1 MIQLIAVHMQGT
13 VPCVLEFDPARLNPV
28 QRRALTCLPRSPAG
42 IPELRGLTK
51 QECPTLSFRFKVSPD
66 QLVADRVPELLSL
79 WEGKYTDARLKDIAK
94 ASKLERDAA
103 AAAGIWKDDSD
114 KVDLIA
120 LHDGASPEEIARLN
134 ETRAGL
140 ASRKKGGGGKSGR
153 IAKPKI
159 VQSVLDAT
167 TTVNHE
173 TGERTALASA
183 SDKVVAADQAKGIVE
198 RMRQSGPTPES
209 QLVDP
214 LEMASAQTLESI
226 GAPHAPT
233 DDVTDDAQAG
243 GPAAAGEGPPWPTG
257 PDAQSLDVEHVEQK
271 EAGAAP
277 ASQRRPRAVHQVRDA
292 IDQHKAGKGKGP
304 RLLELNPFDLFALL
318 KAEKPEIAKDAGA
331 GPAHAPRG
339 APLESAGDD
348 AFESTQREESGET
361 TGAAHALCTLDAEA
375 PEPEMDWG
383 GLGSVRLSDHVGQ
396 GASLM
401 LPTSEVFEALGHL
414 SLLEPLAV
422 DIQWL
427 RDAARDAEIELADPQ
442 RLDQATDWLQ
452 HQMVWRSEELR
463 KWLGKGDLVSPPP
476 EALEPAEGVDPDA
489 PAAAATGAARAST
502 RPPGWVA
509 TAMKMAPLAQQIAVD
524 IAMLEL
530 TCSEVDAALG
540 GMPVW
545 ALDAMQQMRGFDKL
559 QAENPITP
567 ESTQPGTAFRDSWRA
582 ELLRIDRWCAQFKSI
597 KIARQFGLFGSAAD
611 QKLLVRLEALIT
623 RTKAWQAPRSQP
635 TRALAVWI
643 AFVLSLDH
651 SAVAFPEPL
660 AAGVTAAPSV
670 QETPARRAHG
680 STRSTHPSRKASI
693 KESSHV

>member
-13 VPCVLEFDPARLNPV
+13 VPCVLEFDAARLDPV
-28 QRRALTCLPRSPAG
+28 QRRALACLPRSPAG

-66 QLVADRVPELLSL
+66 QLGADRVPELLSL

-94 ASKLERDAA
+94 SSKLERDAA

-140 ASRKKGGGGKSGR
+140 ANGKKRGGGQTGR

-167 TTVNHE
+167 TSVNHE

-214 LEMASAQTLESI
+214 LELASAQDMEAP
-226 GAPHAPT
+226 GAPRAAAG
-233 DDVTDDAQAG
+233 DVTGDAVPG
-243 GPAAAGEGPPWPTG
+243 GPAFEGEGAQA
-257 PDAQSLDVEHVEQK
+257 PDAQDAGSLDAEPVEQTAPA
-271 EAGAAP
+271 AGAGP
-277 ASQRRPRAVHQVRDA
+277 AGPRRPRAVHQVRDA
-292 IDQHKAGKGKGP
+292 IEQHKAGKGKGP
-304 RLLELNPFDLFALL
+304 RLLELDPFDLFALL
-318 KAEKPEIAKDAGA
+318 KGEKPEVGKDAGA
-331 GPAHAPRG
+331 GPALAPHGEQPAREG
-339 APLESAGDD
+339 VD
-348 AFESTQREESGET
+348 AFESTEREQSGEIA
-361 TGAAHALCTLDAEA
+361 GAAHALSTLGTDAPA
-375 PEPEMDWG
+375 MDWG
-383 GLGSVRLSDHVGQ
+383 GLGSVRLSDQVGQ

-427 RDAARDAEIELADPQ
+427 RDAARDAEIDLADPQ

-463 KWLGKGDLVSPPP
+463 KWLGKGDLVSPP
-476 EALEPAEGVDPDA
+476 AEGIDPDS
-489 PAAAATGAARAST
+489 AAAAASGAARAST

-530 TCSEVDAALG
+530 TCTEVDAALG

-545 ALDAMQQMRGFDKL
+545 AVDAMQQMRGVEKL
-559 QAENPITP
+559 QAEHPITP
-567 ESTQPGTAFRDSWRA
+567 ESPQPGTAFRDRWRA

-611 QKLLVRLEALIT
+611 QKLLVRLEALIA

-660 AAGVTAAPSV
+660 AGGATAAHDA
-670 QETPARRAHG
+670 PAGRGR
-680 STRSTHPSRKASI
+680 SFTRSNHPSRKASI
-693 KESSHV
+693 KESSHA

>member
-13 VPCVLEFDPARLNPV
+13 VPCVLEFDASRLDPV
-28 QRRALTCLPRSPAG
+28 QRRALTCLPRSPTG

-51 QECPTLSFRFKVSPD
+51 QECPTLSFKFKVTPD

-103 AAAGIWKDDSD
+103 AAAGLWKADSD
-114 KVDLIA
+114 KNDLIA

-134 ETRAGL
+134 ESRADL
-140 ASRKKGGGGKSGR
+140 ASGKKRGGGKPGR

-183 SDKVVAADQAKGIVE
+183 SEKVVAADQARGIVE
-198 RMRQSGPTPES
+198 RMRNAGPSPES
-209 QLVDP
+209 QLADP
-214 LEMASAQTLESI
+214 LEMASAQTVEAT
-226 GAPHAPT
+226 GAQHAAAGDVMGHHVV
-233 DDVTDDAQAG
+233 DDEAPG
-243 GPAAAGEGPPWPTG
+243 GQAAAGEGTQLPAG
-257 PDAQSLDVEHVEQK
+257 PHGQALDADHAEQK
-271 EAGAAP
+271 APVAAP
-277 ASQRRPRAVHQVRDA
+277 AGQRPPRAVHQVRDA
-292 IDQHKAGKGKGP
+292 IEQHKAGNGKGP

-318 KAEKPEIAKDAGA
+318 KAEKPEVGKDAAAGA
-331 GPAHAPRG
+331 AQIPHG
-339 APLESAGDD
+339 AQPVRAGLD
-348 AFESTQREESGET
+348 AFESTGSEESGEIA
-361 TGAAHALCTLDAEA
+361 GAAHALGMTDTDA
-375 PEPEMDWG
+375 PGLDWG
-383 GLGSVRLSDHVGQ
+383 GLGSVRLSDQVGQ
-396 GASLM
+396 GDSLM

-414 SLLEPLAV
+414 SLMEPLAV

-427 RDAARDAEIELADPQ
+427 RDAARDAELDLADPQ

-463 KWLGKGDLVSPPP
+463 KWLGKGDLVSPP
-476 EALEPAEGVDPDA
+476 ADGTDPDA

-530 TCSEVDAALG
+530 TCSEIGAALG

-545 ALDAMQQMRGFDKL
+545 AVDAMQQMRGFEKL
-559 QAENPITP
+559 QAENPITD
-567 ESTQPGTAFRDSWRA
+567 ESPQPGTAFRDSWRA

-611 QKLLVRLEALIT
+611 QKLLMRLEALIT

-660 AAGVTAAPSV
+660 AAGTTAAHAV
-670 QETPARRAHG
+670 QNAPARRAQG
-680 STRSTHPSRKASI
+680 VTRSNHPSRKASI